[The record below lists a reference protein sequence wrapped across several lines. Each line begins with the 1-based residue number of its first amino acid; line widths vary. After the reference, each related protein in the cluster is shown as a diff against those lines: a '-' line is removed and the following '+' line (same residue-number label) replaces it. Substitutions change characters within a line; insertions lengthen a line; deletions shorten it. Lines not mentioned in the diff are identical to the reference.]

1 MADLRGRWWLK
12 ELVGMV
18 SGGGGELPCSVR
30 RHRVG
35 GKDIAGDLGELVEL
49 VAAGGL
55 GGR

>member
-18 SGGGGELPCSVR
+18 SGGGGELPCSVC

-55 GGR
+55 GR